1 MMRYE
6 DDRNQ
11 AEGILATTALLPN
24 VIHPVCLVL
33 GGGCVCTNERAHIH
47 LTRVVLSLLLGHWQP
62 GRTLLSPLP
71 CLKGPCQPLPRILC
85 LLLSLFLLRETYFI
99 EAGPLHN
106 TKNHREVGP
115 LKAHTSSYPR
125 IGSFLPPEIG
135 MW

>member
-1 MMRYE
+1 MKMIE
-6 DDRNQ
+6 TKLKVSWLQ
-11 AEGILATTALLPN
+11 LPSS
-24 VIHPVCLVL
+24 LTSFTQFAWYW